1 MKLTSKTLTLP
12 WPNDL
17 KAPALRGWVTGQL
30 RVHGDPLRWAVT
42 AVKQSAQDHGAV
54 LEIEA
59 VLIE

>member
-1 MKLTSKTLTLP
+1 MRLMAKTLRLP

-17 KAPALRGWVTGQL
+17 QAPALRGWVSDQL
-30 RVHGDPLRWAVT
+30 RVHGDPLRWAIT
-42 AVKQSAQDHGAV
+42 AVEHSAQDHGAV